1 MSGVPPTDSVPQFQE
16 RQFPMMFPTVY
27 VLSNGAPAIIA
38 SNKAEAVELFNLYVD
53 FVHDEPG
60 TYTEADII
68 TVDEISTKDYEF
80 AYDAWKSGNLFAV
93 AC

>member
-1 MSGVPPTDSVPQFQE
+1 MQFRMNE
-16 RQFPMMFPTVY
+16 FPLVIT
-27 VLSNGAPAIIA
+27 LSNGTPAIIA
-38 SNKAEAVELFNLYVD
+38 SDKQAAVEAFNLYLAMMI
-53 FVHDEPG
+53 DEPG